1 MRARNRSA
9 SPRLK
14 DAAAEADHRIVRDAR
29 TVVPTVN
36 EPSALRRLTHNQRV
50 EIHIDNDDHVVAC
63 RVAAVHGSVATLR
76 RITDLPAEVLDKFTP
91 GALGYLLFEH
101 HGAKTALKGI
111 ATTGQDE
118 QASLAFVVIDGVQ
131 LPERRAAERVR
142 LGALARISADGDSG
156 ESDGGEGNSGEGDS
170 GERVEATAAN
180 VSIGG
185 VLIERPAGLGDG
197 PDFRLELSLDQ
208 DPEPIRCRATVVR
221 ATPTHVALR
230 FVDIADTDRI
240 RLAALIQER
249 TLSAA

>member
-1 MRARNRSA
+1 MR
-9 SPRLK
+9 RLK
-14 DAAAEADHRIVRDAR
+14 
-29 TVVPTVN
+29 
-36 EPSALRRLTHNQRV
+36 HNQRV
-50 EIHIDNDDHVVAC
+50 EIHIDSDDHVVAC
-63 RVAAVHGSVATLR
+63 RVAAVQGSVATLR

-111 ATTGQDE
+111 ATAGQDG

-142 LGALARISADGDSG
+142 LGALARISADG
-156 ESDGGEGNSGEGDS
+156 EP
-170 GERVEATAAN
+170 VEATAAN

-208 DPEPIRCRATVVR
+208 DPKPIRCRATVVR

-240 RLAALIQER
+240 RLAGLIQER
-249 TLSAA
+249 TLSVA

>member
-1 MRARNRSA
+1 MPGRS
-9 SPRLK
+9 S
-14 DAAAEADHRIVRDAR
+14 
-29 TVVPTVN
+29 PTVN
-36 EPSALRRLTHNQRV
+36 EPSALRRLKHNQRV
-50 EIHIDNDDHVVAC
+50 EIHIDSDDHVVAC

-101 HGAKTALKGI
+101 QGAKTALKGI
-111 ATTGQDE
+111 ATAGHDE

-156 ESDGGEGNSGEGDS
+156 EGKSGEGDS

-197 PDFRLELSLDQ
+197 PDFRLELSLAQ

-240 RLAALIQER
+240 RLAGLIQER